1 MNENKID
8 LDLKRKLENIKR
20 INNQYRVK
28 SLIERQLVREYMQC
42 YKNIFLQAYHNMPK
56 IRKFNKL
63 NEQIKLFHGSLPSD
77 KFVAVFVGID
87 QSVTK
92 IEPLLN
98 KLEKIITTKKSCIDD
113 STKIVLVI
121 YDKKFYTNTSFV
133 VLEQVEIPEILFSD
147 LIKFAIILH
156 GSEKNYALITWKQF
170 LRLQKERKF
179 LMETKNE

>member
-8 LDLKRKLENIKR
+8 FDLKRKLENIKR
-20 INNQYRVK
+20 FNHQYCVK

-42 YKNIFLQAYHNMPK
+42 YKNIFLQVYHNMPK

-77 KFVAVFVGID
+77 KFIAVFIGID
-87 QSVTK
+87 QAITK
-92 IEPLLN
+92 IDSLLN

-113 STKIVLVI
+113 STRIVLIV
-121 YDKKFYTNTSFV
+121 YDKKFYTSTAFV
-133 VLEQVEIPEILFSD
+133 ALEQAEIPEILFSD

-156 GSEKNYALITWKQF
+156 GSEKNYALISWRQF

-179 LMETKNE
+179 MMEAQK